1 MEKLGSNIIESFTQR
16 HPVLNAK
23 INGFTQ
29 IPNRFLLRDDITIY
43 EKMVWVILKK
53 YKMRNA
59 KCWPAED
66 TIAANVPCG
75 ITSVKKALNGLE
87 CKGLLIKSRD
97 KQHRSNTYEI
107 RI

>member
-1 MEKLGSNIIESFTQR
+1 MEKLGSNIIESFVQR

-29 IPNRFLLRDDITIY
+29 IPNRFLLRNDITIY
-43 EKMVWVILKK
+43 EKMVWIVLKK
-53 YKMRNA
+53 YKMKNE
-59 KCWPAED
+59 KCWPAEV
-66 TIAANVPCG
+66 TIAEKVPCG

-87 CKGLLIKSRD
+87 RKGLLTKSRD
-97 KQHRSNTYEI
+97 KQHRSNAYDI